1 MATTTERTLTY
12 DDGDLGADVQISLTS
27 WTKVWEFTNND
38 PNSVIYVG
46 GKHGYFYF
54 KVVTVAPADIDGA
67 IRIAIADPNEIRT
80 EVVWQGRTETLDA
93 SVVDKT
99 QKIKLD
105 LRKPG
110 AKYLS
115 KIVIYMISSMAAGAT
130 SLLDEDGT
138 TNAIFLDCT
147 QVFG

>member
-1 MATTTERTLTY
+1 MPTTTERTLTY
-12 DDGDLGADVQISLTS
+12 ANGALSADVAVSATA
-27 WTKVWEFTNND
+27 WTKIWEFTNED

-67 IRIAIADPNEIRT
+67 VRVAIADPNEIQT
-80 EVVWQGRTETLDA
+80 QVVWQGRSETLDA
-93 SVVDKT
+93 DVTDKT
-99 QKIKLD
+99 KKIKLD

-115 KIVIYMISSMAAGAT
+115 KIVIFMIAT
-130 SLLDEDGT
+130 SASTLDYDGA
-138 TNAIFLDCT
+138 TNAIYLDCT